1 MQSFYNS
8 PYFMWNAPDSEHLL
22 SSIWAL
28 YDSLNDD
35 DDEIRDF
42 SALTVSRLL
51 KKSLVPLAA
60 RLELVEYVYSY
71 LGSTSSFSREVVRR
85 MTGSHAYCSQKCL
98 TPVELQLTRV
108 LYEDDSLF
116 VEEEQ
121 NLFVDEVREAK
132 LWTKFFEGVEVDGPT
147 RWIAIQ
153 RVWAESHRELTFWV
167 KDGLATL
174 IKILDGEDKALGGI
188 SKPAVFAIFMR
199 VLLCANAIIRR
210 HEGLSA
216 IEKSSVVAGELME
229 DIVAALGKFCIL
241 GREKGLHS
249 SLLYEVKGMPNLP
262 LRRTGQ
268 TPAL

>member
-1 MQSFYNS
+1 
-8 PYFMWNAPDSEHLL
+8 MWNALDSEHLF

-71 LGSTSSFSREVVRR
+71 LGRTSSFSREVVRR
-85 MTGSHAYCSQKCL
+85 MTGSYAYCSQKYL
-98 TPVELQLTRV
+98 APVKLQLARV

-121 NLFVDEVREAK
+121 NLFIDEVREAK
-132 LWTKFFEGVEVDGPT
+132 LWTKFFEGVELDGT
-147 RWIAIQ
+147 TWRWAEIQ
-153 RVWAESHRELTFWV
+153 RVWAEPHTELAFWV
-167 KDGLATL
+167 KDGLGTL
-174 IKILDGEDKALGGI
+174 IKILDEEDEALGGI

-210 HEGLSA
+210 HEGLYA
-216 IEKSSVVAGELME
+216 IEKSSLAAGELMA
-229 DIVAALGKFCIL
+229 DIVAALEKFCIL

-249 SLLYEVKGMPNLP
+249 SLLYEVKWKPSLP
-262 LRRTGQ
+262 SRRSGQ